1 MKEVL
6 AVIVAFPKDL
16 FNKFFRDF
24 CTKKCDASL
33 QYFIYKLD
41 GNKFFFFK
49 LFKQFV
55 SCSFVLVHMKN
66 LSSIQP
72 K

>member
-16 FNKFFRDF
+16 CNKCFRDF
-24 CTKKCDASL
+24 CIQKCDASL

-41 GNKFFFFK
+41 GNKFFF
-49 LFKQFV
+49 QV
-55 SCSFVLVHMKN
+55 
-66 LSSIQP
+66 I
-72 K
+72 

>member
-16 FNKFFRDF
+16 CNKFFRDF
-24 CTKKCDASL
+24 CIKKCDASL

-41 GNKFFFFK
+41 GNKFFF
-49 LFKQFV
+49 QV
-55 SCSFVLVHMKN
+55 
-66 LSSIQP
+66 I
-72 K
+72 